1 MSKEKIAAR
10 YRLAVAS
17 RAIAAI
23 GGGYALSALA
33 AMAMALYLPLH
44 RAEAVITGTLA
55 SFVFYTGA
63 VMWAFAARTAWS
75 AWGGLALPS
84 LLLAAGL
91 WWLQRAGAAA

>member
-1 MSKEKIAAR
+1 MAKEQFGVR

-17 RAIAAI
+17 RTIAAI

-33 AMAMALYLPLH
+33 TMALALYLPLH

-63 VMWAFAARTAWS
+63 VMWAFAARDAWR

-84 LLLAAGL
+84 ALLAVGL
-91 WWLQRAGAAA
+91 WLAQRAGAAA

>member
-1 MSKEKIAAR
+1 MSKQTIGVR

-17 RAIAAI
+17 RAMAAI

-33 AMAMALYLPLH
+33 ATALALYLPLH

-55 SFVFYTGA
+55 SFVLYTCA
-63 VMWAFAARTAWS
+63 VLWAFAARSAWR

-84 LLLAAGL
+84 LLLAGGL
-91 WWLQRAGAAA
+91 WLAQRAGGAA

>member
-1 MSKEKIAAR
+1 MSKEKIGAR

-17 RAIAAI
+17 RATAAI

-63 VMWAFAARTAWS
+63 VIWAFAARTAWS

-84 LLLAAGL
+84 LLLACGL
-91 WWLQRAGAAA
+91 WLAQGMGGAA

>member
-1 MSKEKIAAR
+1 MSKEKIGAG

-33 AMAMALYLPLH
+33 AVAMALYLPLH

-55 SFVFYTGA
+55 SFVLYTGA
-63 VMWAFAARTAWS
+63 VMWAFAARSAWG
-75 AWGGLALPS
+75 AWGGLAIPS
-84 LLLAAGL
+84 LLLAGGL
-91 WWLQRAGAAA
+91 WLAQRLGGAA

>member
-1 MSKEKIAAR
+1 MSKQQIGPR

-17 RAIAAI
+17 RAMAAI

-33 AMAMALYLPLH
+33 ATAMALYLPLH
-44 RAEAVITGTLA
+44 RAEAVIAGTLA

-63 VMWAFAARTAWS
+63 VMWSFAARSAWR

-84 LLLAAGL
+84 LLLGAGL
-91 WWLQRAGAAA
+91 WLAQRLGAAA